1 MLSLNTLGHLIINL
15 KINLKKWSKIKVVEL
30 TGQCKMAPP
39 VEQEPSIEYYL
50 SEVGSGLVSQVPG
63 LSDAQGMVGKKKNGA
78 Q

>member
-1 MLSLNTLGHLIINL
+1 MLSLNTLSHLILNL

-50 SEVGSGLVSQVPG
+50 SE
-63 LSDAQGMVGKKKNGA
+63 A
-78 Q
+78 